1 MPPTTAVEPA
11 ARPDDGSGARLT
23 RDCLDPWTYLE
34 VSAAGEVRPCCNF
47 HALGR
52 LGTGD
57 INPDQLRESEPF
69 ASLRASLLSGRLEGP
84 CQVCHIRRTVPTGE
98 LRQHLDEATRSAGAT
113 GVPETAPL
121 PITELRVDINEK
133 CNLRCDYCEVSS
145 PTYAGVE
152 MTRATFEH
160 VLPLLEQAPGAI
172 IHVNGHGET
181 TFHPQWLAWC
191 REIVEAGHR
200 PFIITNLAKTYSDE
214 EVALLARFRVIQ
226 VSLDSDDS
234 ELMRTI
240 RRRVSVQHVFDTIA
254 RIREAGAPDP
264 PYFSA
269 SIGVYD
275 PSIWGLQA
283 FVQRLIGMRVRTIT
297 FWDLVE
303 KSHQSLVRS
312 LQHLTED
319 EQARARDVLVRVRQT
334 LDAAGVQYRFAGDFH
349 GMVPELPRP
358 RFDALVR
365 PLRVF
370 RNRVAHSQK
379 LRRLVG
385 R

>member
-1 MPPTTAVEPA
+1 VPRA
-11 ARPDDGSGARLT
+11 APDGGPGARLT

-47 HALGR
+47 HAIGQLGA
-52 LGTGD
+52 D
-57 INPDQLRESEPF
+57 DVSPDTLRESEAF

-98 LRQHLDEATRSAGAT
+98 LRAHLDEAMAAAGVAAA
-113 GVPETAPL
+113 EALAPL

-152 MTRATFEH
+152 MDRATFEH
-160 VLPLLEQAPGAI
+160 VLPLLDQAPGAI
-172 IHVNGHGET
+172 VHVNGHGET

-191 REIVEAGHR
+191 REILAAGHR
-200 PFIITNLAKTYSDE
+200 PYIITNLAKTYTDE
-214 EVALLARFRVIQ
+214 EIALLAKFRLIQ

-234 ELMRTI
+234 ELMRNV
-240 RRRVSVQHVFDTIA
+240 RKRVSVQHVLDNIA
-254 RIREAGAPDP
+254 RIRAAGAPDP

-269 SIGVYD
+269 SVGVYD
-275 PSIWGLQA
+275 PSIWSLEP
-283 FVQRLIGMRVRTIT
+283 FVRRLIDMRFRTII

-303 KSHQSLVRS
+303 KPHQSLVRS
-312 LQHLTED
+312 LQRLSEP
-319 EQARARDVLVRVRQT
+319 ERARARDVLARVRQM
-334 LDAAGVQYRFAGDFH
+334 LDGTGVGYEFAGDFH
-349 GMVPELPRP
+349 GMASGQAPSRL
-358 RFDALVR
+358 DALVQ

-370 RNRVAHSQK
+370 RNRVVHSQK
-379 LRRLVG
+379 LRRLLG